1 MGIRS
6 LIKSF
11 KKNKEVATNVVE
23 EPKDKMFSPWKPVEI
38 EAVNNYKYSAWSH
51 DGVGEYYAKNVD
63 IATFFDKVTK
73 RYFLQYI
80 DKGDKVLDVGA
91 GTGRLSFAIAE
102 QGNEVVAIDISADML
117 SQIDINKGEL
127 NINTVVG
134 NCEKLPFDDNSFDKI
149 VSLDAM
155 IHFIQWDLFL
165 KEQVRVVK
173 PNGLVLFNIYC
184 GENLNKYSTDK
195 NERGRFSTN
204 GDFVASVTNQE
215 LQDVCSSMENSDYK
229 IEIVKQ
235 IPFNF
240 LHVNSLGYGYVSPEE
255 LFQFSKLYYKMMK
268 NPEFLNIITEFEN
281 TIVKNKP
288 LGITSQEIV
297 VLRKVQK

>member
-1 MGIRS
+1 M
-6 LIKSF
+6 
-11 KKNKEVATNVVE
+11 
-23 EPKDKMFSPWKPVEI
+23 
-38 EAVNNYKYSAWSH
+38 
-51 DGVGEYYAKNVD
+51 
-63 IATFFDKVTK
+63 
-73 RYFLQYI
+73 QYI

-102 QGNEVVAIDISADML
+102 QGNEVVAIDISTDML
-117 SQIDINKGEL
+117 GQIDNNKGEL

-204 GDFVASVTNQE
+204 GDFVASVTKQE
-215 LQDVCSSMENSDYK
+215 LQEACSLMENNMYK
-229 IEIVKQ
+229 VEIVEQ

-255 LFQFSKLYYKMMK
+255 LFQFSKLYCKMMK

-288 LGITSQEIV
+288 LGIASQEIV